1 MSTARARLFPLIL
14 ATALILTGCSIGGLA
29 GAGRDEIKIA
39 VVGPMS
45 GDAATYGQ
53 DFVRGAQMAAEKINA
68 AGGVDGK
75 KIVIEQFDDRNDT
88 TETANIAQK
97 IGSDPSI
104 VASMGHFTS
113 STVYAAMPI
122 YKANGLPLVVISASD
137 PKITQQ
143 GNEWV
148 FRVSPTNDIGA
159 QAMADLMVKQLGLK
173 RIATFYLNTDFGKS
187 EHQYFVE
194 RVQENG
200 GTIVL
205 DEPYQPDT
213 KDFTSGIIKLKN
225 SGAEAVYLSSY
236 YNDAAL
242 LIKQAVASGVQ
253 TRWFASGAIISN
265 QFPQVGGEAV
275 EGVITAR
282 VARGQNWE
290 AVAAE
295 YRQRYGAEPTPFV
308 IYAYTATQA
317 IAEAARQEGATR
329 DGIRRGLEA
338 IENLDTAIGPLTF
351 DENRQA
357 IYTEFE
363 FLIVQDGQFKPWT
376 P

>member
-1 MSTARARLFPLIL
+1 MNIVRSRLLALVLAAAFIL
-14 ATALILTGCSIGGLA
+14 VGCDIGGLA
-29 GAGRDEIKIA
+29 GAGGDQIKIA

-75 KIVIEQFDDRNDT
+75 EIVIEQFDDRNDT
-88 TETANIAQK
+88 TETANIAQR
-97 IGSDPSI
+97 IGSDSSI
-104 VASMGHFTS
+104 LASMGHFTS

-122 YKANGLPLVVISASD
+122 YKANRLPLVVISASD

-148 FRVSPTNDIGA
+148 FRVSPTNDLGA
-159 QAMADLMVKQLGLK
+159 QATADLLVQQLGLT

-194 RVQENG
+194 RVQQNG

-225 SGAEAVYLSSY
+225 AGAEAVYLSSY

-253 TRWFASGAIISN
+253 TRWFASAAIISN
-265 QFPQVGGEAV
+265 QFPEVGGEAV

-282 VARGQNWE
+282 VAQGENWE

-295 YRQRYGAEPTPFV
+295 YRQKYGAEPTPFV
-308 IYAYTATQA
+308 IYAYAATQA
-317 IAEAARQEGATR
+317 IAEAARQGGATR
-329 DGIRRGLEA
+329 DGIRQGLEA
-338 IENLDTAIGPLTF
+338 IENLDTAIGPLSF
-351 DENRQA
+351 DQNRQA